1 MTPDRNRA
9 WDAAMLHDEFQAA
22 HPEGDMGAYME
33 WLQKLVIDLRKSR
46 TWAEESASREIQR
59 YCESGLEVED

>member
-1 MTPDRNRA
+1 MTPDRCKA
-9 WDAAMLHDEFQAA
+9 FDAAMLRSEFREAVPA
-22 HPEGDMGAYME
+22 GDCGAYIG
-33 WLQKLVIDLRKSR
+33 WLEEQVLKLRKSR